1 MQGVPGDREVMGDG
15 EAGREGELEGVLD
28 AEAPWGSELEGV
40 LEEETPRGREVG
52 VPVEVPEAVF
62 VRGPVEVPEAVCVWV
77 GVPVEVPET
86 VPVEEP
92 LVDKEADAL
101 TVVDAVLMAEL
112 DSVALWEGEPLP
124 PVELRAILGETEEVA
139 EVHIVP
145 FACESVPQLEDVT
158 LEV

>member
-1 MQGVPGDREVMGDG
+1 MPGDREVMGDG

-52 VPVEVPEAVF
+52 VPVEVPEA
-62 VRGPVEVPEAVCVWV
+62 
-77 GVPVEVPET
+77 
-86 VPVEEP
+86 EP

-112 DSVALWEGEPLP
+112 DDVALWEGEPLP

>member
-1 MQGVPGDREVMGDG
+1 LEVQGVPGDREVMGDG

-52 VPVEVPEAVF
+52 VPVEVPEA
-62 VRGPVEVPEAVCVWV
+62 
-77 GVPVEVPET
+77 
-86 VPVEEP
+86 EP

-124 PVELRAILGETEEVA
+124 PGSVDVMDFVARAVRLVKALPVVVALPPMLSENTEQPLQGHQLG
-139 EVHIVP
+139 
-145 FACESVPQLEDVT
+145 
-158 LEV
+158 

>member
-52 VPVEVPEAVF
+52 VPVEVPEA
-62 VRGPVEVPEAVCVWV
+62 
-77 GVPVEVPET
+77 
-86 VPVEEP
+86 EP

-112 DSVALWEGEPLP
+112 DDVALWEGEPLP

>member
-1 MQGVPGDREVMGDG
+1 MPGDREVMGDG

-52 VPVEVPEAVF
+52 VP
-62 VRGPVEVPEAVCVWV
+62 
-77 GVPVEVPET
+77 PET
-86 VPVEEP
+86 VTVKEP

-112 DSVALWEGEPLP
+112 DDVALWEGEPLP
-124 PVELRAILGETEEVA
+124 PVSVDVMDFVARAVRLVKALPVVVALPPMLSENTEQPLQGHQLG
-139 EVHIVP
+139 
-145 FACESVPQLEDVT
+145 
-158 LEV
+158 

>member
-1 MQGVPGDREVMGDG
+1 MPGDREVMGDG

-62 VRGPVEVPEAVCVWV
+62 VRGPVEVPEAV
-77 GVPVEVPET
+77 
-86 VPVEEP
+86 PVEEP

-101 TVVDAVLMAEL
+101 AVVDAVLMAEL

-124 PVELRAILGETEEVA
+124 PVSVDVMDFVARAVRLV
-139 EVHIVP
+139 
-145 FACESVPQLEDVT
+145 
-158 LEV
+158 

>member
-1 MQGVPGDREVMGDG
+1 VQGVPGDREVMGDG

-52 VPVEVPEAVF
+52 VPVEVPEA
-62 VRGPVEVPEAVCVWV
+62 
-77 GVPVEVPET
+77 
-86 VPVEEP
+86 EP

-112 DSVALWEGEPLP
+112 DDVALWEGEPLP

>member
-1 MQGVPGDREVMGDG
+1 VQGVPGDREVMGDG

-52 VPVEVPEAVF
+52 VPVEVPEA
-62 VRGPVEVPEAVCVWV
+62 
-77 GVPVEVPET
+77 
-86 VPVEEP
+86 EP

-112 DSVALWEGEPLP
+112 DDVALWEGEPLP

-145 FACESVPQLEDVT
+145 FACGRAILWETEEVAEVHIVPFACESVPQLEDVT

>member
-52 VPVEVPEAVF
+52 VPVEVPEA
-62 VRGPVEVPEAVCVWV
+62 
-77 GVPVEVPET
+77 
-86 VPVEEP
+86 EP

-112 DSVALWEGEPLP
+112 DDVTLWEGEPLP
-124 PVELRAILGETEEVA
+124 PVSVDVMDFVARAVRLV
-139 EVHIVP
+139 
-145 FACESVPQLEDVT
+145 
-158 LEV
+158 

>member
-1 MQGVPGDREVMGDG
+1 MPGDREVMGDG

-28 AEAPWGSELEGV
+28 AEAPWGSVFEGV

-52 VPVEVPEAVF
+52 VS
-62 VRGPVEVPEAVCVWV
+62 
-77 GVPVEVPET
+77 VEVPET
-86 VPVEEP
+86 VPVEDP
-92 LVDKEADAL
+92 LLDKEADAL

-112 DSVALWEGEPLP
+112 DDVALWEGEPLP

>member
-52 VPVEVPEAVF
+52 VPVEVPEA
-62 VRGPVEVPEAVCVWV
+62 
-77 GVPVEVPET
+77 
-86 VPVEEP
+86 EP

-112 DSVALWEGEPLP
+112 DDVALWEGEPLP

-145 FACESVPQLEDVT
+145 FACESVPQLEEVT

>member
-62 VRGPVEVPEAVCVWV
+62 VGVPVEVPEAV
-77 GVPVEVPET
+77 PVEA
-86 VPVEEP
+86 P

-101 TVVDAVLMAEL
+101 AVVDAVLVAAL

-124 PVELRAILGETEEVA
+124 PVELRAILGETEVVA

-145 FACESVPQLEDVT
+145 FAREPETQLEDVK
-158 LEV
+158 VGV